1 MDNLSTNNPYHNLT
15 RDELLV
21 LASYYV
27 DELEKTINNI
37 VNNIKKINNQS

>member
-1 MDNLSTNNPYHNLT
+1 MDNLSTNNPYQNLT

-27 DELEKTINNI
+27 GKIEKTINNI